1 TSFLVDDAK
10 TQTLP
15 LDGRNFVPLIALQPG
30 VMLPPGQL
38 FPRIN
43 GSRPRTSEYQ
53 YDGVSVLQPE
63 PGQVAYY
70 PVLDSI
76 AEFRVQT
83 NSYSAEYGRSNGGV
97 IQVSTKAGTND
108 WHGSLFE
115 YLRNE
120 AVNARNLFAAP
131 GPKPLFRRNLF
142 GGTIG
147 GPLRANRTWVFAD
160 WQSARLKTGV
170 TRFSTV
176 PTLTQRQGIFTTAI
190 TDPAT
195 GAART
200 PFPNRTIPT
209 DRFDATAQ
217 TLLD

>member
-1 TSFLVDDAK
+1 ALTIRKSGFTALRRTGIALDVASRIAIDLSLAVGDVQTTVDVAATAPLLETTTGATSFLVDDAK

-97 IQVSTKAGTND
+97 IQVST
-108 WHGSLFE
+108 
-115 YLRNE
+115 
-120 AVNARNLFAAP
+120 
-131 GPKPLFRRNLF
+131 
-142 GGTIG
+142 
-147 GPLRANRTWVFAD
+147 
-160 WQSARLKTGV
+160 
-170 TRFSTV
+170 
-176 PTLTQRQGIFTTAI
+176 
-190 TDPAT
+190 
-195 GAART
+195 
-200 PFPNRTIPT
+200 
-209 DRFDATAQ
+209 
-217 TLLD
+217 